1 MVTELVMREALTQA
15 QAAWLSLPKEHEN
28 PFVFLALGSEMANT
42 YIPYHKWLKGCN
54 NQSLHCILFS

>member
-42 YIPYHKWLKGCN
+42 YIPYHKWLKEIGRA
-54 NQSLHCILFS
+54 HV